1 MCNYSEYKKIISEE
15 IGEKIPTGKEI
26 ERVGEIAR
34 RYFVDGGAG
43 GVLVALG
50 VGVRVI
56 TKEYFTKELNET
68 ISRRLCF
75 VSGGRAGEELTIH
88 DIFALGDFL
97 PGGAFFG
104 MVAQI

>member
-1 MCNYSEYKKIISEE
+1 MCNCSEYKKIILEE
-15 IGEKIPTGKEI
+15 IGEKIPTGKEMDRI
-26 ERVGEIAR
+26 GETAR

-56 TKEYFTKELNET
+56 TKEYFTEELNET

-75 VSGGRAGEELTIH
+75 VSGGRAGDDLTIH
-88 DIFALGDFL
+88 DIIALGDFL
-97 PGGAFFG
+97 PGGAFSG
-104 MVAQI
+104 MVAPV

>member
-26 ERVGEIAR
+26 DRVGEIAR

-75 VSGGRAGEELTIH
+75 VSGGRAG
-88 DIFALGDFL
+88 DDF
-97 PGGAFFG
+97 PGWWRRYDFNNYSFVLFRGTT
-104 MVAQI
+104 QT

>member
-26 ERVGEIAR
+26 DRVGEISR
-34 RYFVDGGAG
+34 RYFVDGG
-43 GVLVALG
+43 
-50 VGVRVI
+50 
-56 TKEYFTKELNET
+56 
-68 ISRRLCF
+68 
-75 VSGGRAGEELTIH
+75 AGEELTIH

-104 MVAQI
+104 MVAPV